1 VIVRLLLAAALCLAS
16 WPALADVKGFVRQCK
31 PAVGQQHYFAGV
43 KLARP
48 IGRFLQRMG
57 LGRWVHERQLVQ
69 ITNSTLRR
77 FTDETSRGYLEVVV
91 PAKKGHVFF
100 RHGAD
105 VYDFYQGGFRCG
117 PVRPIGSE
125 RYGML
130 VRLTP
135 EQEGRLQGYLDR
147 LKRTGGKELGTYDF
161 TGEKGFHCVSWL
173 MRQPLDGKGR
183 DLLQLLGARPG
194 RGMGMPSFSRFLL
207 RRAEPLEAVAIY
219 NRDVRSPTQLSRM
232 RLQLMSSREIVKAHR
247 EQRGRSTRDQ

>member
-1 VIVRLLLAAALCLAS
+1 VKEFIHSAS
-16 WPALADVKGFVRQCK
+16 
-31 PAVGQQHYFAGV
+31 PAVGHQQYFAGV

-48 IGRFLQRMG
+48 VGRLLRGLG
-57 LGRWVHERQLVQ
+57 LGRWVHDRRLVQ
-69 ITNSTLRR
+69 ITNATLKR

-91 PAKKGHVFF
+91 PAGKGHVYF

-125 RYGML
+125 RYGLL

-147 LKRTGGKELGTYDF
+147 LGQTNGEELGTYDF

-173 MRQPLDGKGR
+173 MRQPLDGRGR
-183 DLLQLLGARPG
+183 NLLQLLGGRPG
-194 RGMGMPSFSRFLL
+194 RGMGMPTFSRFLL
-207 RRAEPLEAVAIY
+207 RRGEPVEAVAIY
-219 NRDVRSPTQLSRM
+219 NREARSPTQLSRM
-232 RLQLMSSREIVKAHR
+232 RLQLMSNREIVRAFR
-247 EQRGRSTRDQ
+247 EERARKSISR